1 LLSSA
6 VACAILKLGLLL
18 RKAIDEGD
26 AAMNFAW
33 AVIVASHFVVTVEDR
48 VPTLNIDSVCKAK
61 SLQAQKDTERCT
73 QDEQKA
79 RDVLRKEWTQFTG
92 AEKVRCLGTATTS
105 GIASYVELLTC
116 LEIARD
122 VRNLPRKN

>member
-1 LLSSA
+1 
-6 VACAILKLGLLL
+6 
-18 RKAIDEGD
+18 
-26 AAMNFAW
+26 MNFAW

-61 SLQAQKDTERCT
+61 SVQPDAGRCVA
-73 QDEQKA
+73 DEQRA
-79 RDVLRKEWTQFTG
+79 RDTLTKEWAQFTG
-92 AEKVRCLGTATTS
+92 AERTRCLSTATTS
-105 GIASYVELLTC
+105 GLSSYVELLTC

>member
-1 LLSSA
+1 MPVISW
-6 VACAILKLGLLL
+6 GLARGSGTAL
-18 RKAIDEGD
+18 DEGD

-61 SLQAQKDTERCT
+61 TLQT
-73 QDEQKA
+73 QNDADQCRRDEQTA
-79 RDVLRKEWTQFTG
+79 RDTLTKEWAQFTG
-92 AEKVRCLGTATTS
+92 AERTRCLSTATTS